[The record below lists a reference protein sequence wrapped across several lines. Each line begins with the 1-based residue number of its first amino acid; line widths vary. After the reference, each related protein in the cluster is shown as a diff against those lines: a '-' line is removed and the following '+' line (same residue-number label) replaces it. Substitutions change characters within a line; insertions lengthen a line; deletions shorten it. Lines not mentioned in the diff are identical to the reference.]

1 MKLLELAKRE
11 QDRLLVRNKTSE
23 LRRNFSN
30 IKVKMDTVQVQYK
43 MQDLIVSQEKTDE
56 FSENLDVGM

>member
-23 LRRNFSN
+23 LRRNFNN